1 MAGVCSQKLNRG
13 GLLNLMTRMHLLLFF
28 VLGFSVLC
36 RGDGLRTSELLEAS
50 RNGMVLVAAHRGGY
64 SNDKADQA
72 PENTLANLAVAI
84 RKGYDVYETDIQR
97 TSDGVF
103 VVVHDATLDRET
115 NATGKAKDL
124 TLAELKALKKR
135 YRDGSISNES
145 VATLEELLN
154 AGKGKILFKPD
165 LKPGMIDHFDAL
177 ARLVSTLEMT
187 DDVFL
192 RTVFK
197 DTERIQKY
205 FVNGTPKVEVMIKT
219 RNLLELRHVI
229 ETFHPKAVHVEV
241 GKGEAILEA
250 MSEAIRFAVKNGVL
264 VQTHVYEDPNQIEE
278 LAKLGVRMFH
288 TNSPDETLDYLIK
301 NGWRKES
308 P

>member
-1 MAGVCSQKLNRG
+1 
-13 GLLNLMTRMHLLLFF
+13 MTRKHLLLLF

-36 RGDGLRTSELLEAS
+36 RGDGLRTSELLEAT
-50 RNGMVLVAAHRGGY
+50 RDGVVLVAAHRGGY
-64 SNDKADQA
+64 SNDKTDEA

-97 TSDGVF
+97 TLDGVF

-135 YRDGSISNES
+135 YRDGSISDEP
-145 VATLEELLN
+145 VATLEELLI

-165 LKPGMIDHFDAL
+165 LKPGMIDHFDEL
-177 ARLVSTLEMT
+177 ARLVSKLGMT

-192 RTVFK
+192 RKFFK
-197 DTERIQKY
+197 DTNKIQES
-205 FVNGTPKVEVMIKT
+205 FENGTPKVEVMIKT
-219 RNLLELRHVI
+219 RDLSELSHVI
-229 ETFHPKAVHVEV
+229 KTFHPKTIHVEV
-241 GKGEAILEA
+241 GKGEAISES
-250 MSEAIRFAVKNGVL
+250 MSEAIRFAVKSGVL
-264 VQTHVYEDPNQIEE
+264 VQTHVYKDTKQIEE

-288 TNSPDETLDYLIK
+288 TNTPDEILEYLAK
-301 NGWRKES
+301 NSWR
-308 P
+308 